1 MPKRT
6 YIRSGG
12 TWVDITSGAAFPA
25 SSAAPSSPVAGQVY
39 FDTDD
44 QKPYIWNGTAWVAF
58 LPLSSATPASIA
70 ATPVVGT
77 STVPS
82 REDHVHEGVPATR
95 TLTGTAP
102 ITVGGVSGTGQAL
115 SANLTVA
122 ATAATTSA
130 AGVVQLTDSA
140 QSTSITT
147 AATPNAV
154 LQSTKDRQ
162 FWQYNSTTIM
172 GNFPNWLITTATAP
186 TSGSVVHTRHIAERN
201 FTVSNISITVA
212 ATASAGLTLARFG
225 IYTRSGTTFTLVA
238 RTASDTTIGNTIN
251 TRYTRAL
258 ATTGGYP
265 ATYDFLAGNEYWV
278 SFIFIGTTMPTV
290 TQAPTGQTVSPTV
303 FGALHYDQSGQT
315 DLPTTSTLT
324 TARVTRYYS
333 EVS

>member
-1 MPKRT
+1 MPKKT

-25 SSAAPSSPVAGQVY
+25 SSNPPSSPVTGQVY

-70 ATPVVGT
+70 ATSVVGT

-82 REDHVHEGVPATR
+82 REDHVHDGVPTTR

-102 ITVGGVSGTGQAL
+102 ITVGGVSGSGQAL

-154 LQSTKDRQ
+154 LQSMKYYQ
-162 FWQYNSTTIM
+162 ASIYNSTTRM
-172 GNFPNWLITTATAP
+172 GNLPAWYTISTTQTAI
-186 TSGSVVHTRHIAERN
+186 SGRVEHVKIIPERN
-201 FTVSNISITVA
+201 FTVSNLSFIGSGA
-212 ATASAGLTLARFG
+212 GSGLTLVRFG

-238 RTASDTTIGNTIN
+238 RTAADATIFASSVA
-251 TRYTRAL
+251 RFTRAL
-258 ATTGGYP
+258 DTTGGYP
-265 ATYDFLAGNEYWV
+265 ATYDFVAGNEYWV
-278 SFIFIGTTMPTV
+278 SMIVVGTTMPTFV
-290 TQAPTGQTVSPTV
+290 IAPSASQAAYTATGAYVYTQT
-303 FGALHYDQSGQT
+303 GQT
-315 DLPTTSTLT
+315 DLPATSTGT
-324 TARVTRYYS
+324 ISSGRWYC